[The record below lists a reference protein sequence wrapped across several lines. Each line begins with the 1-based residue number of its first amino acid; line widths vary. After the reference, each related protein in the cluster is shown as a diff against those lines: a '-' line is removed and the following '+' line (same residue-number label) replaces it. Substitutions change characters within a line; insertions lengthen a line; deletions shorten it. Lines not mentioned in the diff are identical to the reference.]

1 MQEDPLPMEVE
12 IEAVD
17 EDEEDMA
24 RHAEAMRGRAF
35 NLKRLIR
42 VLHISQPVQ
51 YVLCLLG
58 KKWDFIFSFFSSLFL
73 FLLSFRAG
81 APLKKDISI

>member
-1 MQEDPLPMEVE
+1 MEVE

-58 KKWDFIFSFFSSLFL
+58 KK
-73 FLLSFRAG
+73 
-81 APLKKDISI
+81 